1 MRRPLT
7 RRRRRIVSWWRDLSW
22 WWGNAPWWGEDEE
35 GRPYDREISAI
46 LVELTRIRRA
56 LQDLADVQRIAALT
70 ELAHEPT
77 PVGDEVLAVLA
88 VDEHLRAQVRQI
100 LRVPVTSTRED
111 RP

>member
-56 LQDLADVQRIAALT
+56 VDALVGQDGALRPDVARILGLT
-70 ELAHEPT
+70 GG
-77 PVGDEVLAVLA
+77 GD
-88 VDEHLRAQVRQI
+88 Q
-100 LRVPVTSTRED
+100 
-111 RP
+111 